1 MRGNLSKKYIAWR
14 QDLIKI
20 RAELEAVLDF
30 SDELDVESNNRTEQQ
45 KNVIK
50 KLIKNIKNELKRG
63 DQGELIRRGVKV
75 ALIGAPNVG
84 KSSLINLLLK
94 EKACD
99 SFSRS
104 RNNEG
109 CYRGQA

>member
-30 SDELDVESNNRTEQQ
+30 SDELDVESNNRAELQ

-50 KLIKNIKNELKRG
+50 NHFKYKK
-63 DQGELIRRGVKV
+63 D
-75 ALIGAPNVG
+75 
-84 KSSLINLLLK
+84 SINCLHQK
-94 EKACD
+94 
-99 SFSRS
+99 
-104 RNNEG
+104 
-109 CYRGQA
+109 